1 MSSIIKEIE
10 WRDAK
15 KDGGPSDMYAPI
27 LYCTTNNKLGTF
39 KNTVGYHG
47 TVGIYGGDVIAAHS
61 DWKWLS
67 EKYSVKYWTYQ
78 SEILP

>member
-1 MSSIIKEIE
+1 MNSVIKEIE
-10 WRDAK
+10 WRDA

-39 KNTVGYHG
+39 KNTVGY
-47 TVGIYGGDVIAAHS
+47 YGGDVSTAHS
-61 DWKWLS
+61 DWEWLS
-67 EKYSVKYWTYQ
+67 NKYSVKYWTYQ